1 MRELRVEA
9 DRKYMQTVQD
19 FVNED
24 LENNP
29 ACSRKDV
36 LEIHMVVDEIFGNI
50 ADYAYD
56 DKPGPVII
64 AVDADKEG
72 MIELTFSDEGKP
84 YDPMSSEDP
93 DVSLPARE
101 RSLGG
106 LGIFMVKNVMDVLG
120 YEYKN
125 GRNIF
130 TMRKRIGGKHA

>member
-1 MRELRVEA
+1 MKELRVEA
-9 DRKYMQTVQD
+9 DHKYMQTVQD
-19 FVNED
+19 FVKEA
-24 LENNP
+24 LEKNP
-29 ACSRKDV
+29 ECSRKDM

-56 DKPGPVII
+56 DKPGPVVIS
-64 AVDADKEG
+64 VDADEEG
-72 MIELTFSDEGKP
+72 EIELIFSDEGKP
-84 YDPMSSEDP
+84 YDPLSNEEP

-130 TMRKRIGGKHA
+130 TMKKRIGGKHA